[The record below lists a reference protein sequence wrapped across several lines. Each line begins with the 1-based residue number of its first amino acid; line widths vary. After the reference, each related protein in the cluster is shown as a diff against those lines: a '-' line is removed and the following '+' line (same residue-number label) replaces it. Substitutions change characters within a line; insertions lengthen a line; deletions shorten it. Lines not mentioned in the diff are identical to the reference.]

1 MDERKTAETERRAA
15 PRPSAARL
23 RILDAADRLFYG
35 DGVRA
40 VGVDLIIREASVTRA
55 TFYRHFPS
63 KDALIEAY
71 LGARSERARA
81 AVAAL
86 RAAKPG
92 DPRAVLNAIARGLAE
107 ECAIDGFRGCE
118 FINAAAEFADESAAA
133 RRMAVDQR
141 RWVLGVTAELLAELG
156 RPRPRETA
164 ETLLMLRT
172 GAYFATGLDRS
183 PTAYAL
189 YLRMCDAVIDGTIDS
204 AKGSA

>member
-1 MDERKTAETERRAA
+1 MTTDNSDRRVAA
-15 PRPSAARL
+15 RPSAARQ
-23 RILDAADRLFYG
+23 RILDAADHLFYL

-40 VGVDLIIREASVTRA
+40 VGVDRIIGEAAVTRA

-63 KDALIEAY
+63 KETLVEAY
-71 LGARSERARA
+71 LGARADRARA

-86 RAAKPG
+86 RAAMPD
-92 DPRAVLNAIARGLAE
+92 DPRAVLDAIARGLAE

-141 RWVLGVTAELLAELG
+141 RWVLDVTTDLLAELG

-164 ETLLMLRT
+164 EALLLLRT

-189 YLRMCDAVIDGTIDS
+189 YLRMCDAVIDGHIE
-204 AKGSA
+204 A